1 MAIFHFDATLF
12 TADRSEID
20 SKAVFEST
28 DLSGSNP
35 SPQPQLL
42 VRSSHEQNGIG
53 RMAASLYSYLKRR
66 DIMPTDEP
74 RLLKR
79 PAYTL
84 SNRRSRFSWSSF
96 AVASHKAEVLQG
108 LLASKSVPRLQWR
121 WVNKTYK
128 LLSTRSL
135 QTPKPVIACIN
146 SPASVTLS
154 GSEQAIDEVLSLLG
168 DQAWTMKLLVKA
180 PYHSP
185 YMKEIAQAY
194 LESLEGIGGNDP
206 TATMTTQMPSS
217 VTGEKIEDDT
227 LRSPQYFV
235 DNLVCPAKFKYALEE
250 ALNSDSPTSGATVIL
265 ELGPYGALQGLIKP
279 IVAAQELNRQNIDSI
294 SLLMREE
301 DALKTSLAAAGML
314 YQRGYPVNI
323 CKANLV
329 DSKDLPAPLVN
340 LLPYTRNHNSRYWY
354 ETPCLP

>member
-1 MAIFHFDATLF
+1 
-12 TADRSEID
+12 
-20 SKAVFEST
+20 
-28 DLSGSNP
+28 
-35 SPQPQLL
+35 
-42 VRSSHEQNGIG
+42 
-53 RMAASLYSYLKRR
+53 
-66 DIMPTDEP
+66 
-74 RLLKR
+74 
-79 PAYTL
+79 
-84 SNRRSRFSWSSF
+84 
-96 AVASHKAEVLQG
+96 
-108 LLASKSVPRLQWR
+108 
-121 WVNKTYK
+121 
-128 LLSTRSL
+128 
-135 QTPKPVIACIN
+135 
-146 SPASVTLS
+146 
-154 GSEQAIDEVLSLLG
+154 
-168 DQAWTMKLLVKA
+168 MKLLVKT